1 MGNNVFCFI
10 KQSHRTAWSW
20 QKESCTHTNTH
31 MWKLLSCVWLSATPW
46 ATVHGILQDK
56 TLEWVAF
63 PFSRGSSQPSN
74 QTGSRALQADSL
86 STELSGKPIYIF
98 TYISIFFPIMFVVV
112 LVFRMVRDYCS
123 TLMRV
128 VTFMYAWA
136 VPSCNCPGRVTL
148 TRGLIRAPYLDPEWQ
163 SSFLSL
169 T

>member
-1 MGNNVFCFI
+1 
-10 KQSHRTAWSW
+10 
-20 QKESCTHTNTH
+20 
-31 MWKLLSCVWLSATPW
+31 
-46 ATVHGILQDK
+46 
-56 TLEWVAF
+56 
-63 PFSRGSSQPSN
+63 
-74 QTGSRALQADSL
+74 
-86 STELSGKPIYIF
+86 
-98 TYISIFFPIMFVVV
+98 MFVVV

>member
-1 MGNNVFCFI
+1 MHTHKHTHVEVAQLCLTLCDTLGYSPWNSPGQNTGVGSLSLLQGIFPTQ
-10 KQSHRTAWSW
+10 QSNWV
-20 QKESCTHTNTH
+20 SCI
-31 MWKLLSCVWLSATPW
+31 A
-46 ATVHGILQDK
+46 G
-56 TLEWVAF
+56 
-63 PFSRGSSQPSN
+63 R
-74 QTGSRALQADSL
+74 